1 MSVSVTMAGVLAPKS
16 LLLNVS
22 RMATARN
29 TRIVTQPPIS
39 RSHTLHT
46 DTWRTGRR
54 EEEER
59 ERERRRGRGR
69 GREGEGEKEQGGGER
84 ERRNRE
90 GGRGREGTGRGGE
103 GERGGF

>member
-54 EEEER
+54 EEEE
-59 ERERRRGRGR
+59 ERERKR
-69 GREGEGEKEQGGGER
+69 
-84 ERRNRE
+84 
-90 GGRGREGTGRGGE
+90 GRGREGTGRGGE
-103 GERGGF
+103 GEKEQGGEERERGEGFEE